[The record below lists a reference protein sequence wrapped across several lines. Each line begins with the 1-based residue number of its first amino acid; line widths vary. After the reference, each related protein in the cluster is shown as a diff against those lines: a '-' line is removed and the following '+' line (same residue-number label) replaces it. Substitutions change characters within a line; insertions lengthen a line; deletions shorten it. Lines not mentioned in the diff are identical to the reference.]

1 MVKYR
6 FTSADRL
13 HKFTQKNLQES
24 IDNDRALKEGVQLFL
39 SYRLRSALGT
49 NHFEE
54 RLFYGS
60 FCVVGQ
66 RTLNLT
72 RSDSGCGNRKLRA
85 NSRKVHA
92 CKRWD
97 LNPRVHYIQ

>member
-39 SYRLRSALGT
+39 SFS
-49 NHFEE
+49 
-54 RLFYGS
+54 
-60 FCVVGQ
+60 
-66 RTLNLT
+66 T
-72 RSDSGCGNRKLRA
+72 RD
-85 NSRKVHA
+85 
-92 CKRWD
+92 
-97 LNPRVHYIQ
+97 